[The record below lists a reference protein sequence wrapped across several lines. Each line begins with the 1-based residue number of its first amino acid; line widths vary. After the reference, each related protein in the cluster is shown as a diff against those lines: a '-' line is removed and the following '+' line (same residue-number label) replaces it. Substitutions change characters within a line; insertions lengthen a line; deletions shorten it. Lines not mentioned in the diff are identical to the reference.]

1 MPYPILLEQTLV
13 NLGERISIARRARNV
28 TRKELAFQTGL
39 SVGTL
44 AALEGG
50 QPGVSIGALVKVLDV
65 LNLLGEMD
73 LLLRPE
79 NDSIVIARGI
89 SKISARAS

>member
-1 MPYPILLEQTLV
+1 MTYPILLEQMLMK
-13 NLGERISIARRARNV
+13 LGARISLARRARGV

-44 AALEGG
+44 AALEAG
-50 QPGVSIGALVKVLDV
+50 QPGVSVGAFLKVLDV
-65 LNLLGEMD
+65 LNLLEEID

-79 NDSIVIARGI
+79 NDPIVIARGVSRI
-89 SKISARAS
+89 TTRAS